1 MFELLLQAD
10 KALAGGLLD
19 QAEKTYWQLID
30 LDPTNSIAVA
40 GLARVAMERGNEGMA
55 RDFAE
60 RALGIDPD
68 SILARRVLDAI
79 EHRTTAPTGHEP
91 PELPLLAMEQLEAVG
106 RRRGKTDA
114 AGAAARTR
122 TPDVAKLVA
131 AVEPA
136 AAEPVA
142 VKLAAIEPAAAE
154 PKPVAKTATILAP
167 ALAMKAS
174 PVHTV
179 KGARARVAPIV
190 SPASSRGKTTP
201 DQIGPLPSEPLAE
214 RRQAGRL
221 AAAAAA
227 AAAAARAPV
236 HPRHNQ
242 PHPQPVGKYHVAL
255 GTLKAPPPDE
265 YSAAEMAAAVAA
277 VDALDD
283 GSSLLSMAAAEA
295 EAETAAASYDYNL
308 LGGVDAEEDSVAMRI
323 ALLGGDLD
331 LEAAE
336 REAAQ
341 FADETSDDFFEAA
354 EAAAG
359 PIPREMAASRIHRAD
374 TDEFAAAEAEA
385 EAAEPDFGNA
395 DADADAAEAEA
406 AAEALHEVASAAA
419 GDHEP
424 APARHR
430 MEPVA
435 DGEPSE
441 EAAEAQAL
449 REAMAIVLSGEGEA
463 GAGEAAA
470 EPTAHAEPAAEPIP
484 ELIPE
489 PIPKPAGEPPAESP
503 EPPSDR
509 QGDVAPEP
517 DGPEQ
522 KSAAEPPGDGNSMP
536 KTQPHKSGLFH
547 RIRGN

>member
-19 QAEKTYWQLID
+19 QAEKTYWQLIE
-30 LDPTNSIAVA
+30 LDPTNAIAVA
-40 GLARVAMERGNEGMA
+40 GLARVAMERGDERMA
-55 RDFAE
+55 RDFAD

-68 SILARRVLDAI
+68 SILARRVVETI
-79 EHRTTAPTGHEP
+79 EHRTVAPTGHEP
-91 PELPLLAMEQLEAVG
+91 PELPLFAVEQLEALG

-114 AGAAARTR
+114 AGAAART
-122 TPDVAKLVA
+122 PDVVKLVA
-131 AVEPA
+131 VVEPA
-136 AAEPVA
+136 AVGPVA
-142 VKLAAIEPAAAE
+142 AEPAAAE
-154 PKPVAKTATILAP
+154 PKPAAKTAAILAP
-167 ALAMKAS
+167 ALAKKAA

-179 KGARARVAPIV
+179 KGARAQVAPV
-190 SPASSRGKTTP
+190 VPPASSRGKTRP
-201 DQIGPLPSEPLAE
+201 DQIGPMPSEPLAE
-214 RRQAGRL
+214 RRHAGRL

-236 HPRHNQ
+236 HPRHDQ

-295 EAETAAASYDYNL
+295 EAETAAASYDYDL
-308 LGGVDAEEDSVAMRI
+308 LSGVGADEDSVAMRI

-359 PIPREMAASRIHRAD
+359 PAPREMAAGPMHRAD
-374 TDEFAAAEAEA
+374 VDEFASAEA
-385 EAAEPDFGNA
+385 EAASLVTDAEPDFG
-395 DADADAAEAEA
+395 DADAAEAAA

-430 MEPVA
+430 MELVA

-463 GAGEAAA
+463 GTGEAGAGAAA
-470 EPTAHAEPAAEPIP
+470 EPPAHAEPAAEPIP
-484 ELIPE
+484 ES
-489 PIPKPAGEPPAESP
+489 PA
-503 EPPSDR
+503 PPSDR
-509 QGDVAPEP
+509 DGDVPAPEP
-517 DGPEQ
+517 DSPEQ
-522 KSAAEPPGDGNSMP
+522 QSAAESSGDTDSAP
-536 KTQPHKSGLFH
+536 ETRPRKSGLLH